1 MAKSVVS
8 QAIADACFLILV
20 GKAELVPKKNTREIR
35 NEAKEILVGKTGM
48 KNKDFTREKQN
59 RRKRVKC
66 QTG

>member
-8 QAIADACFLILV
+8 QAIADACFL
-20 GKAELVPKKNTREIR
+20 
-35 NEAKEILVGKTGM
+35 ILVGKTGM

-66 QTG
+66 QTD